1 MILDAK
7 VLMRDR
13 CFISFLNDR
22 TSLLCE
28 RSGPRPGV
36 GQDRGRDNC
45 GENTGMRHAIIH
57 CAGRRCKTANRPSRR
72 SAGARGVLGN
82 ARTSGHP
89 PHMVFQTGD
98 QHSQMAEIA
107 IVVAVAQSCLKIAQV
122 SQHRPQ

>member
-36 GQDRGRDNC
+36 GQDCGRDNC
-45 GENTGMRHAIIH
+45 GDNTGMRHAIIH
-57 CAGRRCKTANRPSRR
+57 RAGQYIARDVDAKQRIVPAGGWQEREVFLAIRAPQDTLRIWFSKRGTRIRRWPR
-72 SAGARGVLGN
+72 
-82 ARTSGHP
+82 
-89 PHMVFQTGD
+89 
-98 QHSQMAEIA
+98 
-107 IVVAVAQSCLKIAQV
+107 
-122 SQHRPQ
+122 